1 MRHGNPGSEQE
12 REKGGGPPEESAKDM
27 NDLRRQEQAEHG
39 GTGGQDTF
47 GQAGGEKL
55 RDKQQRGGQA
65 DNTRQ

>member
-1 MRHGNPGSEQE
+1 MPKPDRNKKGK
-12 REKGGGPPEESAKDM
+12 KGGGPPKESAKDM

-47 GQAGGEKL
+47 GQA
-55 RDKQQRGGQA
+55 

>member
-1 MRHGNPGSEQE
+1 MPNPDRNKGK
-12 REKGGGPPEESAKDM
+12 KGGGPPKESAKDM
-27 NDLRRQEQAEHG
+27 NDLRRQEQAER

>member
-1 MRHGNPGSEQE
+1 MPNPDRNKKGK
-12 REKGGGPPEESAKDM
+12 KGGGPPKESAKDM
-27 NDLRRQEQAEHG
+27 NDLRRQEQAERG

>member
-1 MRHGNPGSEQE
+1 
-12 REKGGGPPEESAKDM
+12 M
-27 NDLRRQEQAEHG
+27 NDLRRQEQAERG

>member
-1 MRHGNPGSEQE
+1 MPDQDNIKHQGAH
-12 REKGGGPPEESAKDM
+12 KKDK
-27 NDLRRQEQAEHG
+27 DELLRQEQAERG
-39 GTGGQDTF
+39 GTGGQDRR